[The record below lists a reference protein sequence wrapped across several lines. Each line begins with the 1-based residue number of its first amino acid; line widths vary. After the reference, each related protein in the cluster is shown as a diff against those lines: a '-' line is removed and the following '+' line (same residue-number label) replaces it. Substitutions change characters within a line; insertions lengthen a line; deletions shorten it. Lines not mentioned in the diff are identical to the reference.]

1 MPTHV
6 SEAERGQARPSAD
19 DRSASHL
26 VVVLIF
32 ILLALGLLIHD
43 GLLGLV
49 GATTRAG
56 RLRNE
61 CRITSISQRGAE
73 ARYWAAAFTIACRE
87 HKAQSPITFLIKGAI
102 QGVRSAAQLAA
113 GRPPALWGNEKACEV
128 HLLLNLIPKSVLF
141 RFTLAV
147 RDDPERF
154 VAGYP

>member
-19 DRSASHL
+19 ERSASHL

-56 RLRNE
+56 LLRNE
-61 CRITSISQRGAE
+61 CRIPSISQRGAE
-73 ARYWAAAFTIACRE
+73 ARYWAAAFTIASR
-87 HKAQSPITFLIKGAI
+87 AQGAKPITFLIKGAT

-128 HLLLNLIPKSVLF
+128 HLLLNLIPKSLSRVLF
-141 RFTLAV
+141 RFI
-147 RDDPERF
+147 
-154 VAGYP
+154 